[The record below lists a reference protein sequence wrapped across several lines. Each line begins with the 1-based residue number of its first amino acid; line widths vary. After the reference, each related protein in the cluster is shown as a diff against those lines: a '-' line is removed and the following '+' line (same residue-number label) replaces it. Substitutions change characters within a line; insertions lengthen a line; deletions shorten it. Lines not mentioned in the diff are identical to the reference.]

1 LVIIKDEPHMKLK
14 LQLVQDGKVLFDMP
28 LSITDW
34 SKEELETEFQATEG
48 EFGQFSKLFDALS
61 HETRLRMMR
70 RLVEDENRTMSFA
83 DFMRDLDLNPKT
95 VWENSK
101 KLEESGLLKKTGR
114 GRYSCS
120 DFGQTTFI
128 MMSLALHRF
137 IQSLQQMDEY

>member
-1 LVIIKDEPHMKLK
+1 MKLK
-14 LQLVQDGKVLFDMP
+14 LQLIEDGKILFEMP

-34 SKEELETEFQATEG
+34 SKGELESEFRAAEG
-48 EFGQFSKLFDALS
+48 EFAKFSKLFDALS

-70 RLVEDENRTMSFA
+70 RLIEDENRTMSFA
-83 DFMRDLDLNPKT
+83 DFMRELDLNPKT
-95 VWENSK
+95 VWENSR

-114 GRYSCS
+114 GQYSCS

-137 IQSLQQMDEY
+137 IQSMQQMDEY

>member
-1 LVIIKDEPHMKLK
+1 MKLK
-14 LQLVQDGKVLFDMP
+14 LQLIQDGKILFEMP
-28 LSITDW
+28 LSIADW
-34 SKEELETEFQATEG
+34 SREELESEFQATEG
-48 EFGQFSKLFDALS
+48 EFAKFSKLFDALS

-70 RLVEDENRTMSFA
+70 HLMEDESRTMSFA

-114 GRYSCS
+114 GKYSCS

-137 IQSLQQMDEY
+137 LQSLPQMDEY